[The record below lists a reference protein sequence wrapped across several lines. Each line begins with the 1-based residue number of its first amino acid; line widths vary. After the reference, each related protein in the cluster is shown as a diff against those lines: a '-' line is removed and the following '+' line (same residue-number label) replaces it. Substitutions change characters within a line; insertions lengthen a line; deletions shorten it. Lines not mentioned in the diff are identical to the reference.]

1 MNIHI
6 YLWKLIRRYDYLSL
20 HQSKQKRLAAIWK
33 DLQKLLNQRVAMLI
47 VFVHF
52 SNYSTRGIA
61 NIYIYI
67 VRHRNGTLGDR
78 ETYSQC
84 HRAIGCFRFTHDEL
98 STKLLEGIAKYSRGS
113 RPVTCNISLW
123 PEIYWDKQ
131 FLLNQKNN
139 KYINI
144 FYAGHSS
151 NEKTFFCK

>member
-1 MNIHI
+1 MITLIKMNIHI

-67 VRHRNGTLGDR
+67 SSDIEMVRWGIERHIRNATEPLVVSVSLMMNSQLNYWKGLPNIPVGRDRWLVIFLCGLKYTGTNNF
-78 ETYSQC
+78 SW
-84 HRAIGCFRFTHDEL
+84 
-98 STKLLEGIAKYSRGS
+98 TKRI
-113 RPVTCNISLW
+113 
-123 PEIYWDKQ
+123 
-131 FLLNQKNN
+131 
-139 KYINI
+139 INI
-144 FYAGHSS
+144 
-151 NEKTFFCK
+151 